1 MVLEVRERLSEALAR
16 HLPGVPVWLYGSLVK
31 PGRFSE
37 HSDVDLAVTELPP
50 GMTIE
55 YLQSLLSRDVGR
67 EVDVC
72 LLESTRL
79 KEGIRKEGELWT
91 R

>member
-1 MVLEVRERLSEALAR
+1 MVEEARHKLGEALGR
-16 HLPGVPVWLYGSLVK
+16 HVPGVAVWVYGSLVK
-31 PGRFSE
+31 PERFNE
-37 HSDVDLAVTELPP
+37 HSDVDLAVSELPP
-50 GMTIE
+50 GMTLE

-79 KEGIRKEGELWT
+79 KDCIQREGELWT

>member
-1 MVLEVRERLSEALAR
+1 MVTEVRVNLRNALDR
-16 HLPGVPVWLYGSLVK
+16 HLPGITVWVYGSLAK
-31 PGRFSE
+31 PARFNA
-37 HSDVDLAVTELPP
+37 HSDVDLAVCDLPP

-72 LLESTRL
+72 LLKSTRL
-79 KEGIRKEGELWT
+79 REAILREGEQWT
-91 R
+91 P

>member
-1 MVLEVRERLSEALAR
+1 
-16 HLPGVPVWLYGSLVK
+16 
-31 PGRFSE
+31 
-37 HSDVDLAVTELPP
+37 
-50 GMTIE
+50 MTIE

-79 KEGIRKEGELWT
+79 RETILREGEEWT
-91 R
+91 P